1 VTVAD
6 VVTDL
11 DTPTNVPPAK
21 VPTAD
26 VNTEDINAT
35 GSGPPVEGTELSGR
49 EQAKLIVI
57 LGLLVA
63 IAPLTIDM
71 YLPSLPSIA
80 LDLGATAT
88 AVQLTLAGT
97 LVGLAVGQLFI
108 GPISDAVGRRTP
120 IVIGLGV
127 HILASLL
134 ILFAPNVA
142 VLGAL
147 RVVQG
152 LGTAAAA
159 VVASAV
165 VRDKF
170 SGPMAAVVF
179 SRLMLVIGVA
189 PILAPTLG
197 SQVLRLTAW
206 QGVFGALAVLG
217 VAILL
222 LAVFAL
228 PETLP
233 RELRRT
239 GGLRGTVSDYGT
251 LLRDR
256 TFIGLVLVAGLAM
269 ASIFAYVA
277 GSSFV
282 YQEQYGLDT
291 QQFGLLFGAG
301 AAGLIAASQLNVRLL
316 NRYSPQQILVV
327 GLSVG
332 SVGAAALVVFAATGF
347 GGLPAL
353 VGALLAVLAAGGI
366 ALPNAPALALT
377 RHGEAA
383 GTASAMVG
391 AAQFGIGAVAAPLV
405 GVLGTDALA
414 MAAVVASGMI
424 LALVILLLSTR
435 SPRPA
440 PIEAEAPAAA

>member
-1 VTVAD
+1 MTVAD
-6 VVTDL
+6 VVPDTDIL
-11 DTPTNVPPAK
+11 TK
-21 VPTAD
+21 VPAT
-26 VNTEDINAT
+26 DIPD
-35 GSGPPVEGTELSGR
+35 GVSGR
-49 EQAKLIVI
+49 ERAKLIVV

-80 LDLGATAT
+80 LDLHTTAT

-97 LVGLAVGQLFI
+97 LLGLAVGQLFI

-120 IVIGLGV
+120 IIVGLGV

-134 ILFAPNVA
+134 CLLAPNIA
-142 VLGAL
+142 VLGSL
-147 RVVQG
+147 RVLQG

-165 VRDKF
+165 VRDRF
-170 SGPMAAVVF
+170 SGPMAAKVF
-179 SRLMLVIGVA
+179 SQLMLVIGVA

-217 VAILL
+217 GAILL
-222 LAVFAL
+222 LAIFAL

-239 GGLRGTVSDYGT
+239 GGIRGTVRDYRA

-256 TFIGLVLVAGLAM
+256 TFVGLVLVAGLSM
-269 ASIFAYVA
+269 ASLFAYVA

-282 YQEQYGLDT
+282 YQGQYGLDT

-301 AAGLIAASQLNVRLL
+301 ATALIGASQLNVRLL
-316 NRYSPQQILVV
+316 NRFAPQPILIV
-327 GLSVG
+327 GLIVG
-332 SVGAAALVVFAATGF
+332 SVGAIVLVVFAATGF

-353 VGALLAVLAAGGI
+353 VGALLLVLAAGGI

-383 GTASAMVG
+383 GTASAVVG
-391 AAQFGIGAVAAPLV
+391 AAQFGIGAVAAPVV
-405 GVLGTDALA
+405 GILGTDALA
-414 MAAVVASGMI
+414 MAVVVAGAMI
-424 LALVILLLSTR
+424 LALGVLLLSTR
-435 SPRPA
+435 SPRVQEVPA
-440 PIEAEAPAAA
+440 T

>member
-1 VTVAD
+1 MTVAD
-6 VVTDL
+6 VVPDTDIL
-11 DTPTNVPPAK
+11 TK
-21 VPTAD
+21 VPAT
-26 VNTEDINAT
+26 DIPD
-35 GSGPPVEGTELSGR
+35 GVSGR
-49 EQAKLIVI
+49 ERAKLIVV

-80 LDLGATAT
+80 LDLHTTAT

-97 LVGLAVGQLFI
+97 LLGLAVGQLFI

-120 IVIGLGV
+120 IIVGLGV

-134 ILFAPNVA
+134 CLLAPNIA

-147 RVVQG
+147 RVLQG

-165 VRDKF
+165 VRDRF
-170 SGPMAAVVF
+170 SGPMAAKVF
-179 SRLMLVIGVA
+179 SQLMLVIGVA

-206 QGVFGALAVLG
+206 QGVFGTLAVLG
-217 VAILL
+217 GAILL
-222 LAVFAL
+222 LAIFAL

-239 GGLRGTVSDYGT
+239 GGIRGTVRDYRA

-256 TFIGLVLVAGLAM
+256 TFVGLVLVAGLSM
-269 ASIFAYVA
+269 ASLFAYVA

-282 YQEQYGLDT
+282 YQGQYGLDT

-301 AAGLIAASQLNVRLL
+301 ATALIGASQLNVRLL
-316 NRYSPQQILVV
+316 NRFAPQPILIV
-327 GLSVG
+327 GLIVG
-332 SVGAAALVVFAATGF
+332 SVGAIVLVVFAATGF

-353 VGALLAVLAAGGI
+353 VGALLLVLAAGGI

-383 GTASAMVG
+383 GTASAVVG
-391 AAQFGIGAVAAPLV
+391 AAQFGIGAVAAPVV
-405 GVLGTDALA
+405 GILGTDALA
-414 MAAVVASGMI
+414 MAVVVAGAMI
-424 LALVILLLSTR
+424 LALGVLLLSTR
-435 SPRPA
+435 SPRVQEVPA
-440 PIEAEAPAAA
+440 T